1 MSVRNMILRE
11 GLTKGT
17 LGVIAG
23 VWAAFLL
30 AGLLSALLFGVSS
43 HDAAVF
49 IAAPLIVE
57 LISTIATFIPAPR
70 AASLDP
76 ASALRFE

>member
-11 GLTKGT
+11 GLMKGT
-17 LGVIAG
+17 LGVICG
-23 VWAAFLL
+23 VCAAFFLARLL
-30 AGLLSALLFGVSS
+30 AALLFGVSP

-49 IAAPLIVE
+49 VAAPLILE
-57 LISTIATFIPAPR
+57 LMIAAATFIPAQR
-70 AASLDP
+70 AANLDP